1 VTYSIVARDPATGE
15 LGVAV
20 QTDWFG
26 VGSVVPWASP
36 GVGAVATQSFA
47 KVSYGP
53 LGLEL
58 MRQGM
63 AAAEALAELVDEDD
77 APALRQVA
85 MVDADG
91 GVAAHTGERCVE
103 FCGDV
108 QGDQVSVQANM
119 MVADSVWPAMLE
131 AYASAEG
138 DLAAK
143 LFAALEAGEGEGGDA
158 RGRQSAALLVVPA
171 PGERVEPWETVFDV
185 RVENHEAPI
194 EELGRVLRYARAYR
208 ELDVANDLAT
218 EGDMDAALAA
228 YARAA
233 ELCPEDDQ
241 IHFWHGL
248 TLVGAGKP
256 VEGREALERAR
267 AANPEWAP
275 YLRRL
280 PNAIGF
286 PDDPAF
292 LDAMLP
298 LDPPEA

>member
-63 AAAEALAELVDEDD
+63 TAAEALQELVDEDD
-77 APALRQVA
+77 QPALRQVA

-91 GVAAHTGERCVE
+91 GVAAHTGDRCVE

-108 QGDQVSVQANM
+108 QGDQVSCQANM
-119 MVADSVWPAMLE
+119 MVGDSVWPAMLD
-131 AYASAEG
+131 AFSSSGG
-138 DLAAK
+138 DLAER
-143 LFAALEAGEGEGGDA
+143 LFAALAAAEAEGGDA

-171 PGERVEPWETVFDV
+171 PGEGVEPWETVFDV

-194 EELGRVLRYARAYR
+194 QELGRVLRYARAYR
-208 ELDVANDLAT
+208 ELNEAT
-218 EGDMDAALAA
+218 EAAGRFEFDAALAA
-228 YARAA
+228 YERAA
-233 ELCPEDDQ
+233 ALAPEDDQ

-248 TLVGAGKP
+248 TLVGAG
-256 VEGREALERAR
+256 RIDEAKATLERAR
-267 AANPEWAP
+267 AEHPGWAP

-292 LDAMLP
+292 LDALLP
-298 LDPPEA
+298 LEDA

>member
-1 VTYSIVARDPATGE
+1 MTYSIVARDPATGE

-63 AAAEALAELVDEDD
+63 TAAEALQELVDEDD
-77 APALRQVA
+77 QPALRQVA
-85 MVDADG
+85 MVDGAG
-91 GVAAHTGERCVE
+91 RVAAHTGDRCVE
-103 FCGDV
+103 YCGDV
-108 QGDQVSVQANM
+108 QGDQVSCQANM
-119 MVADSVWPAMLE
+119 MVGGSVWPAMLE
-131 AYASAEG
+131 AYGSTEG
-138 DLAAK
+138 DLAAR
-143 LFAALEAGEGEGGDA
+143 LFAALAAGEAEGGDA

-171 PGERVEPWETVFDV
+171 PGEGVEPWDNVFDV

-208 ELDVANDLAT
+208 ALDQANDAAGRFDFEAAMASFDLAV
-218 EGDMDAALAA
+218 ELA
-228 YARAA
+228 
-233 ELCPEDDQ
+233 PEDDQ

-248 TLVGAGKP
+248 TLVGAGRPDEAKA
-256 VEGREALERAR
+256 ALERAR
-267 AANPEWAP
+267 AANPGWAP

-280 PNAIGF
+280 PDAIGF

-292 LDAMLP
+292 LDALLP
-298 LDPPEA
+298 LEDA